1 MAHLSLE
8 VEQAQGL
15 ELDVGL
21 GAQVSGQRAGQ
32 VLQLLDAVGDAGL
45 QPTERNTGS
54 EPALHNTDRRED
66 RLPLVILN
74 HAY

>member
-1 MAHLSLE
+1 MWGGGGAAHLSLE

-32 VLQLLDAVGDAGL
+32 VLQLLDAVGNAGL
-45 QPTERNTGS
+45 QPTERFI
-54 EPALHNTDRRED
+54 
-66 RLPLVILN
+66 ILN
-74 HAY
+74 LHRN